1 MLRIIQI
8 SDLHLDKD
16 TDLDNC
22 IKIVGRFNEAIKSKV
37 DKDDKLIICTCGD
50 ILNKADTDGF
60 LKAKEIFNYI
70 REQLKNYDISFE
82 FVPGNHELNEE
93 KREFSGFDNF
103 IKEYTDNQYSY
114 DNMNI
119 INRKYDELNIML
131 VNSVF
136 HKDKNYGCIDRDRI
150 ASELK
155 HIDSNVILVMHH
167 TMISEYQGDQSQIR
181 DSYKLLRD
189 LAGKNIVGLLHGHT
203 HGYSNIKLL
212 EECKVVGVGPFL
224 KKQEDINL
232 QFNMINIVAD
242 KIDEVHNFRYSQDIN
257 SYTGSLVYK
266 REDINYFK
274 GKELKSIYKEILK
287 GTKEYGIINNFNMNL
302 NTDLSSFIES
312 VEIIFKDSID
322 IAQSWQLKES
332 PNTLYYN
339 HGEYM
344 HTKENNSIDYVID
357 ELKRKATSSRAIIP
371 LLRLED
377 VLKGGDSFLPSLD
390 SIQFGF
396 TNEERNELCITIYM
410 RALEV
415 KNFLPVNICEVYL
428 MVKQIQHEIR
438 SIKKININIFAF
450 RAQYKEKFGCFK
462 KADIDMLK
470 SYDIMKYTMKK
481 DTSTIIRWLENKLDL
496 SETIIHLDGLIH
508 LDESIS
514 RDDDDF
520 YTEELKVSLKNLIRS
535 MDGLRI
541 LREKTS
547 NYDEIKKEE
556 VVVECNIKDVISK
569 FKEIEV

>member
-60 LKAKEIFNYI
+60 LNAKVIFNYI
-70 REQLKNYDISFE
+70 KDELKNYDISFE
-82 FVPGNHELNEE
+82 FVPGNHELDEE
-93 KREFSGFDNF
+93 KGDFSGLDNF

-114 DNMNI
+114 STTSI
-119 INRKYDELNIML
+119 INRKYDDLNIML
-131 VNSVF
+131 VNSIF
-136 HKDKNYGCIDRDRI
+136 HRDKKYGCIDIDSI
-150 ASELK
+150 VSELNN
-155 HIDSNVILVMHH
+155 IDGNVILVMHH
-167 TMISEYQGDQSQIR
+167 TMISEYQDDQSQIR
-181 DSYKLLRD
+181 DAYKLLRGLD
-189 LAGKNIVGLLHGHT
+189 EKNIVGLLHGHT

-224 KKQEDINL
+224 KKQDDINL

-257 SYTGSLVYK
+257 SYGDSLVYK

-274 GKELKSIYKEILK
+274 GKELKNLYKNILK
-287 GTKEYGIINNFNMNL
+287 STKEYGIINNFNMNL

-312 VEIIFKDSID
+312 VEKIFKDSID

-344 HTKENNSIDYVID
+344 HTNENDSIDYVID

-396 TNEERNELCITIYM
+396 MNEEKNELCVTIYM

-415 KNFLPVNICEVYL
+415 KNFLPINICEVYL
-428 MVKQIQHEIR
+428 IVKRIQHEIR
-438 SIKKININIFAF
+438 SIKKINITIFAF

-462 KADIDMLK
+462 KANIDMLE

-481 DTSTIIRWLENKLDL
+481 DINTIIEWLENKLEL

-520 YTEELKVSLKNLIRS
+520 YTEELKVSLKKLIHS
-535 MDGLRI
+535 MEDLKI

-547 NYDEIKKEE
+547 NYDEIKKKEA
-556 VVVECNIKDVISK
+556 VVECNMRDVISR
-569 FKEIEV
+569 FKEI